1 MIIYPLYHCIHK
13 QFVLV
18 KLSALLGPAVE
29 CLKTC
34 SMQFPPELR
43 GSQPFLT
50 SAFQQQEQPWSAS
63 LPVSHGPPSV
73 PPDMPSVPL
82 YSGFGGAEVFLT
94 ALARMWTVALHS
106 VSQDISRARV
116 GSESEPLQDDEELCA
131 TSLEQ
136 QQPWAP
142 SSPPLAAFPHA
153 ATPWVQTVP
162 QSMPWGTCLASTI
175 PGESQVMRFS
185 AGETPRWAMNERCF
199 RKRHLPHIVDA
210 GLPPRKL
217 VITEEKIAAQMN
229 DLSLDGMVASSHEE
243 AVDKEKRLHVLCP
256 DLEPEPL
263 LPRPVLEDLRKRT
276 SMAVV
281 LWQPPLVQKLTDSTQ
296 EAEQSS
302 SDTEVEKSSKS
313 DRQEEETSMDL

>member
-82 YSGFGGAEVFLT
+82 YSG
-94 ALARMWTVALHS
+94 
-106 VSQDISRARV
+106 
-116 GSESEPLQDDEELCA
+116 LCA